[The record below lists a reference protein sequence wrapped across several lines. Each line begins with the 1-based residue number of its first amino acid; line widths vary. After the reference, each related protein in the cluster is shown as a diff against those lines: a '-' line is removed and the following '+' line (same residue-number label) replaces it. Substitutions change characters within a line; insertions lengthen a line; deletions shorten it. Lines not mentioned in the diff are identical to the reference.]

1 MRVGSALFLIIETCG
16 LEREGGAPVQK
27 INHVS
32 AVYFSVFAFQCSGL
46 GAGGKGFAHKLF
58 YLADSKGAAVYFAVR
73 QR

>member
-32 AVYFSVFAFQCSGL
+32 AVCFSVFAFQCSGL
-46 GAGGKGFAHKLF
+46 GAEGKGLCT
-58 YLADSKGAAVYFAVR
+58 
-73 QR
+73 